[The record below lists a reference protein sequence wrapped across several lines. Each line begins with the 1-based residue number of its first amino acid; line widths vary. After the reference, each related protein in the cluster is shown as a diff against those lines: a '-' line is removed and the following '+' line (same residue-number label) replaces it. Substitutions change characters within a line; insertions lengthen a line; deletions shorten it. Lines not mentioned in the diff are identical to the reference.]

1 MSVLYIISRSSRIEK
16 TYRNTPAYSAVPSS
30 SHTAAAAAAAVAV
43 AVAEPSS
50 GHSAPPGLELEL
62 ELGLAPAL
70 ELEQLAELAQQ
81 RKPGWLAQ
89 PPLEEGQEMKR
100 MKQLGCSHAMWEGR

>member
-1 MSVLYIISRSSRIEK
+1 MMSVLYIISRSSRIEK
-16 TYRNTPAYSAVPSS
+16 TYRNILAYSAVPSS

-50 GHSAPPGLELEL
+50 GHSAPPGLEL